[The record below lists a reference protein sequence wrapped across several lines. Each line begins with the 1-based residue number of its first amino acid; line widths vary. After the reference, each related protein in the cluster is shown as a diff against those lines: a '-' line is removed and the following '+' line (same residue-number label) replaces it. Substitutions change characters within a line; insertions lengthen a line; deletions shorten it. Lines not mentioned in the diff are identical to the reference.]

1 MSMEAAAGG
10 MGAERLVTAFVKG
23 AEAMPP
29 IVRILLVV
37 GVLGAGLGLASMFRR
52 PPEPATLAGQPRA
65 ARHPDAPQVVLG
77 PAQSV
82 FGLAPPGP
90 SDIAPPSVAMTDG
103 TLSGPGS
110 TDGFDPPP
118 PMLPLRSP
126 LGSGSHTAAAR
137 DPALP
142 AAVETQ
148 IRQPRDVTPPR
159 REDRDEAVAAATRH
173 RIVDGDTL
181 ESIAERYLKDRA
193 RWSDIYQHNRDVL
206 ATPGALPIG
215 VELRIPPRDAAL
227 VLPSEPPMV
236 PLRRGR

>member
-10 MGAERLVTAFVKG
+10 MGAERGVTALARG

-29 IVRILLVV
+29 SVRILLVV
-37 GVLGAGLGLASMFRR
+37 GVLGAGLGLASLFRR
-52 PPEPATLAGQPRA
+52 SPEPATLAGQPRA

-77 PAQSV
+77 PARSV
-82 FGLAPPGP
+82 FSLTPPGP

-126 LGSGSHTAAAR
+126 LGSGSPTAAVR
-137 DPALP
+137 EQSSS
-142 AAVETQ
+142 AVEPSQ
-148 IRQPRDVTPPR
+148 SHVP
-159 REDRDEAVAAATRH
+159 RDEAPPQDARSETATAATRH
-173 RIVDGDTL
+173 RIIDGDTL
-181 ESIAERYLKDRA
+181 ESIAERFLKDRT

-215 VELRIPPRDAAL
+215 VELRIPSRDAAPI
-227 VLPSEPPMV
+227 LPSEPPMV